1 MEHTKKMVLVDP
13 RTLDTIRASSLT
25 AQAPVPDAAT
35 ESLRDMDLQMRDV
48 LDRNDMNLE
57 DKANLYQQTLWRYL
71 KRFGQYKDKPLGTV
85 QVKPDER
92 GKTLLLGSET
102 TATEDVKYDPSA
114 NEQDVLQSVP
124 KTMRSRAE
132 RMLQRIKSRPDVTWN
147 PRGEIEYQGQ
157 LVKDS
162 NLTDL
167 VNDVLRKR
175 RNTAEPVGW
184 KTFAAALH
192 HLNVP
197 QDLVGNPE
205 RWKYIREKGLQTSPP
220 VLTPQIHPR
229 NVALSSLKR
238 RKEAEEE
245 EESQGRKTSFAQ
257 KETPVVWKKTKTH
270 KHKRKQQ
277 RFQKRLVLE
286 DWQPM

>member
-1 MEHTKKMVLVDP
+1 MILVDP
-13 RTLDTIRASSLT
+13 RTLDTIRASSSFSSSPA

-35 ESLRDMDLQMRDV
+35 ESLRDMDRQMRDV

-85 QVKPDER
+85 QVRPEER
-92 GKTLLLGSET
+92 NKAVFSGSET
-102 TATEDVKYDPSA
+102 LPTEDVKYDPSA
-114 NEQDVLQSVP
+114 IEQDVLQSVP

-132 RMLQRIKSRPDVTWN
+132 RLLQRIKTHPDVTWN

-157 LVKDS
+157 LVKNS

-175 RNTAEPVGW
+175 RYTAEPVGW

-205 RWKYIREKGLQTSPP
+205 RWKYMREKGLQTSPP

-229 NVALSSLKR
+229 NVALSSVKR
-238 RKEAEEE
+238 QKEAKEEE
-245 EESQGRKTSFAQ
+245 EESRGRKTSFAQ
-257 KETPVVWKKTKTH
+257 KETPVVWKKAKTH

-277 RFQKRLVLE
+277 RFQKRLALE
-286 DWQPM
+286 DWQPL

>member
-1 MEHTKKMVLVDP
+1 
-13 RTLDTIRASSLT
+13 
-25 AQAPVPDAAT
+25 
-35 ESLRDMDLQMRDV
+35 
-48 LDRNDMNLE
+48 
-57 DKANLYQQTLWRYL
+57 
-71 KRFGQYKDKPLGTV
+71 
-85 QVKPDER
+85 
-92 GKTLLLGSET
+92 
-102 TATEDVKYDPSA
+102 
-114 NEQDVLQSVP
+114 
-124 KTMRSRAE
+124 
-132 RMLQRIKSRPDVTWN
+132 MLQRIKSHPDVTWN

-175 RNTAEPVGW
+175 WNIAEPVGW
-184 KTFAAALH
+184 KTFAIALH

-205 RWKYIREKGLQTSPP
+205 RWKYMRKKGLQTSPP

-245 EESQGRKTSFAQ
+245 EEKESQGRETSFAQ
-257 KETPVVWKKTKTH
+257 KETPVVWKKAKTQ

-286 DWQPM
+286 D